1 MFNIAHCQKNANQNY
16 NEVSPHFGN
25 KGHHQK
31 IAKISAGEVVEKGE
45 FSCTICRNE
54 N

>member
-16 NEVSPHFGN
+16 NEVSPHFGK